1 MNEMITLEDLLVYF
15 HDELKQQPISGYTPE
30 YDSMS
35 DTLGW
40 SKGGDGP
47 IIWATPKW
55 DETTITPFDIQY
67 PDTGDYETYCEVD
80 FSDRSHDEQYKI
92 YFTILVLVIE
102 YLESKDKVTEQP
114 TLRIV

>member
-1 MNEMITLEDLLVYF
+1 MNEMITLEDILVYF
-15 HDELKQQPISGYTPE
+15 RDELKQITISGYTPE
-30 YDSMS
+30 IDSMLGS
-35 DTLGW
+35 LGW

-55 DETTITPFDIQY
+55 DETTITSFDIQY
-67 PDTGDYETYCEVD
+67 PDSGDYETYCEVD

-92 YFTILVLVIE
+92 YFTILVLAIE
-102 YLESKDKVTEQP
+102 YLENKNKVTVEP

>member
-1 MNEMITLEDLLVYF
+1 MNEMITLEDILVYF
-15 HDELKQQPISGYTPE
+15 HDKLKQQPISGYTPE
-30 YDSMS
+30 IDSMS
-35 DTLGW
+35 GSLGW

-55 DETTITPFDIQY
+55 NETTITPFDIQY
-67 PDTGDYETYCEVD
+67 PDGAYETYCEVD

-92 YFTILVLVIE
+92 YFTILVLAIE
-102 YLESKDKVTEQP
+102 YLENKDKVSVEP

>member
-1 MNEMITLEDLLVYF
+1 MNEMITLEDILVYF
-15 HDELKQQPISGYTPE
+15 NDELKQQSISGYTPE

-35 DTLGW
+35 GSLGW

-67 PDTGDYETYCEVD
+67 PDSGDYETYCEVD

-92 YFTILVLVIE
+92 YFTILVLAIE
-102 YLESKDKVTEQP
+102 YLENALKSLSEEDLTMS
-114 TLRIV
+114 